1 MTNEEWIALA
11 ERYEKAM
18 RCGEQDLYLGAMAHR
33 MSAESFA
40 RTAEARIRTAEAR
53 IAKLEAALDSFVRE
67 QQSEAQAGTGEY
79 QRGYDDCIAD
89 HADRARAALDELAK
103 AQEPLGAEFEDALW
117 ANKEGLYEP

>member
-1 MTNEEWIALA
+1 MTDEEWIALA
-11 ERYEKAM
+11 ERYEKALAEVGLWAR
-18 RCGEQDLYLGAMAHR
+18 RCGEQEAH
-33 MSAESFA
+33 
-40 RTAEARIRTAEAR
+40 EAR
-53 IAKLEAALDSFVRE
+53 IAKLEAALNDFVRD